1 MCVLHV
7 LTLLQ
12 QCANTKALS
21 AVEDLIGTKRE
32 RVIHITFLKEREKQS
47 ALDLSRTEE
56 IALMIRFI

>member
-12 QCANTKALS
+12 ECANTKALS

-32 RVIHITFLKEREKQS
+32 RVIHITFLKEREKS
-47 ALDLSRTEE
+47 ALDLNRTEE